1 MFEDFFESPS
11 PADYAKK
18 LIDTENPDKN
28 KEFVAEIK
36 DRISDLKDRIKKMSE
51 TEKKNSD
58 DTIKII
64 EEILHYN
71 KNAQKNFPLA
81 SS

>member
-1 MFEDFFESPS
+1 
-11 PADYAKK
+11 
-18 LIDTENPDKN
+18 
-28 KEFVAEIK
+28 
-36 DRISDLKDRIKKMSE
+36 MSE